1 MAGNGADA
9 SYHVIPLS
17 NFARGYDKYAR
28 AYDKSHIQESRF
40 GDRFFV
46 LTADDLG
53 IGIEKTSGLID
64 RIGLEGDRL
73 LVMRGAVDP
82 ASLHANTATGKGRY
96 FIGTRFP
103 VRDLYVLGD
112 DGSLTP
118 ISVEEAFAASLDV
131 ANPSLIP
138 YSMLFPRTL
147 SVLPIA
153 RACQAS
159 CKFCFSEASASLEQV
174 PHRIPTERIIEL
186 ARLASGAGASRF
198 VITGGGEPGL
208 VPHEQL
214 LELIGIGSAHFSRT
228 VLITNGVHLAR
239 RNFQDRMSRI
249 SDYARA
255 GLSVLSVSRHHWD
268 DAVNAEI
275 MGLDTRTPSV
285 IASWRDVC
293 AAHPSLRMRLI
304 CVIQRGGVEDWD
316 CIAAYLDWATSLG
329 IGEVCFKELYVS
341 STRESVYHARPENIW
356 SMDHQVPL
364 SEVTSFLEDKGF
376 IVTSRLPW
384 GSPVYA
390 GNWKGR
396 ALHVAAYTEPSLL
409 WERSAGIARSWNV
422 MADGTCLASLEDPKS
437 EVHPINGEKA

>member
-1 MAGNGADA
+1 MASGGAET

-28 AYDKSHIQESRF
+28 MYDKSHIAESRF
-40 GDRFFV
+40 HDRFFV
-46 LTADDLG
+46 LTAADLG
-53 IGIEKTSGLID
+53 IGIEKTSGLVE
-64 RIGLEGDRL
+64 RIGLAGDRL
-73 LVMRGAVDP
+73 LVLGGPVDP
-82 ASLHANTATGKGRY
+82 ASLHANTSTGKGRY
-96 FIGTRFP
+96 FLGTRFP
-103 VRDLYVLGD
+103 VRELFLVGD
-112 DGSLTP
+112 DGAPVP

-131 ANPSLIP
+131 ANPTLIP

-174 PHRIPTERIIEL
+174 PHRIPTDRIVQL
-186 ARLASGAGASRF
+186 ARLASEAGASRF

-208 VPHEQL
+208 VPHQQL
-214 LELIGIGSAHFSRT
+214 LELIGIGSAHFGRT

-239 RNFQDRMSRI
+239 RTPAERAGRI
-249 SDYARA
+249 ADYARA

-268 DAVNAEI
+268 DGANADI

-285 IASWRDVC
+285 IGSWREIVPS
-293 AAHPSLRMRLI
+293 HPTLGMRLI
-304 CVIQRGGVEDWD
+304 CVLQRGGVEDGD
-316 CIAAYLDWATSLG
+316 SIAAYLDWATSLG

-356 SMDHQVPL
+356 SMEHQVPL
-364 SEVTSFLEDKGF
+364 SEVTSFLDRHGF
-376 IVTSRLPW
+376 AVASRLPW
-384 GSPVYA
+384 GSPVHS
-390 GNWKGR
+390 GEWKGR
-396 ALHVAAYTEPSLL
+396 PLRVAAYTEPSLL
-409 WERSAGIARSWNV
+409 WERSSGIARSWNI

-437 EVHPINGEKA
+437 EVHPLNGGQA